1 MKNANFIL
9 FCFVAW
15 ASLISCD
22 RELGPEGHNETQQL
36 VSVDGKVDG
45 YDYVDLG
52 LSVNWATC
60 NVGASKPADRGSY
73 FAWGETETRDS
84 FSYESYKFYDGDGK
98 YSKYCLPTHSDPYK
112 YGVPDGKYELD
123 REDDAAR
130 VKWGDGW
137 RMPSYG
143 DICELVKNCSW
154 EWSDDFKSTG
164 APGWIGTSKKNGKTI
179 FLPYAEIN
187 ARDED
192 RALVS
197 EYGCGYWS
205 SSITYGSDVAQA
217 LHLNSD
223 EIEAM
228 EVRVRRNMGLLVRP
242 IVDNICEV
250 NFYAVT
256 PYDTVF
262 IETDYVK
269 AGQSVS
275 APHLPKIDGYVFVEW
290 SESLS
295 NVQSDMNIYAIY
307 EAKPKIALSVSGNL
321 GGYDYVDL
329 GLLSGLKWATYNVG
343 AANVEEPGEYFAW
356 GEITPKNDYAWGNYK
371 WSADGSEIDFIK
383 YYGPYETLDSIILE
397 PEDDAATVNWGYGWR
412 MPTWHECSELIDGC
426 DWTLVDDF
434 NGSGLNGM
442 KGVSKTNGNTIFI
455 PCVGQKGG
463 KKSFYSDDKGYYWSS
478 SIFRMGEDLGFSL
491 QTDGRPLSIQNTP
504 RYIGMCVRAV
514 CSVE

>member
-22 RELGPEGHNETQQL
+22 RELDPEGHNETQQL

-242 IVDNICEV
+242 IVDNVCEV

-290 SESLS
+290 SESFPT
-295 NVQSDMNIYAIY
+295 VTADMNIYARFVDP
-307 EAKPKIALSVSGNL
+307 PKEKLSVSGSAN
-321 GGYDYVDL
+321 GYDYVDL
-329 GLLSGLKWATYNVG
+329 GLSVKWATYNVG
-343 AANVEEPGEYFAW
+343 ATKTTESGDYFAW
-356 GEITPKNDYAWGNYK
+356 GETAPKSEYSWDSYDWADQTNRYK
-371 WSADGSEIDFIK
+371 MTK
-383 YYGPYETLDSIILE
+383 YYWGEEPSEPDITLE
-397 PEDDAATVNWGYGWR
+397 AEDDAANVNWGGAWR
-412 MPTWHECSELIDGC
+412 MPTMVECMELQEKC
-426 DWTLVDDF
+426 TWKWVENF
-434 NGSGLNGM
+434 NGRGM
-442 KGVSKTNGNTIFI
+442 DGVLGVSQVNGNTILF
-455 PCVGQKGG
+455 PLAGVKGG
-463 KKSFYSDDKGYYWSS
+463 NSRSREGCYWTANLFRGSS
-478 SIFRMGEDLGFSL
+478 DLGFSFIF
-491 QTDGRPLSIQNTP
+491 DSSPIIGDDPRWWGESVRPVI
-504 RYIGMCVRAV
+504 
-514 CSVE
+514 SVE